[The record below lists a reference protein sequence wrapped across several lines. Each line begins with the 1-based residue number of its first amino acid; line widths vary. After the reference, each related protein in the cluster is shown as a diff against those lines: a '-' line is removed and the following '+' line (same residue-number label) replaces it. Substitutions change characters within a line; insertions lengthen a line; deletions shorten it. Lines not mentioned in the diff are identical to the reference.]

1 MKQNEIKC
9 LISLGFSPASYF
21 KRSSWMNI
29 QRVMEYLSNRGF
41 IKRTNGEIKYST
53 LNGKMPTLEELEKWS
68 KEYLMSPVSE
78 HLDEMKELSRE
89 LGLPVNSGKLL
100 QKYMDVKI
108 S

>member
-41 IKRTNGEIKYST
+41 IKRTQGEIKYST
-53 LNGKMPTLEELEKWS
+53 LDGKMPTLDELDHWAT
-68 KEYLMSPVSE
+68 EYRMSPVVARIE
-78 HLDEMKELSRE
+78 EMKKLSRE
-89 LGLPVNSGKLL
+89 LSLPLNSGKLL
-100 QKYMDVKI
+100 QKYMDIKI